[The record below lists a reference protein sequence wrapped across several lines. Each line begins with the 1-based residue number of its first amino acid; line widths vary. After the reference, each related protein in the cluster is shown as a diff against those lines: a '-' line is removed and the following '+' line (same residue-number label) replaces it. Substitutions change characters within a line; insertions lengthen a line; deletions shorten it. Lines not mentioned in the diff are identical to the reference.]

1 MFLDAIISAMVGA
14 LVGVIAFVV
23 IKTYVTA
30 QDTTGWTAS
39 DTAIIGIIPTGIGIL
54 VLVGIFTSLTVRRS
68 AN

>member
-14 LVGVIAFVV
+14 LVGVVSFVIIKAFVG
-23 IKTYVTA
+23 A
-30 QDTTGWTAS
+30 QDTSGWSAS

-68 AN
+68 A